1 MDGSNTSHHIE
12 GIFRS
17 SSGFVSQQ
25 FQLELPRVIRAL
37 FSTTPFRT
45 ASGESG
51 LCFKTPI

>member
-25 FQLELPRVIRAL
+25 LQLELPRVIRA
-37 FSTTPFRT
+37 FVS
-45 ASGESG
+45 
-51 LCFKTPI
+51 KTPI